1 MALDGTYAGLAASI
15 LSFNWNRASGTVDDA
30 IRLAETRINL
40 GLRIPSMQ
48 KTADLTIS
56 DYRVAAPS
64 DFVSVVRLWIDG
76 NYDNPLKPT
85 TPERLADFRASYTS
99 GQPTRYAIEGD
110 TTSGTED
117 TADGEYFVFGPDP
130 GTTSYTAKLLYVR
143 RLPSVVSGSGNL
155 VLTRYPNLYLY
166 AALDELGAYS
176 DDPRTYGERFESLL
190 QRINTQAMSD
200 ATAGGPL
207 QPSSPYAS

>member
-15 LSFNWNRASGTVDDA
+15 LSFNWNRSSGTVDDA

-40 GLRIPSMQ
+40 GLRIPAMQ

-64 DFVSVVRLWIDG
+64 DMMSVVRLWVDG
-76 NYDNPLKPT
+76 NYDNPLTPT
-85 TPERLADFRASYTS
+85 TPELLADFRASYS
-99 GQPTRYAIEGD
+99 AGQPTRYAIEGD
-110 TTSGTED
+110 DTTGSED
-117 TADGEYFVFGPDP
+117 TTAGEYFVFGPDP
-130 GTTSYTAKLLYVR
+130 GTTTYTAKLLYIR
-143 RLPSVVSGSGNL
+143 RLATVVSGSGNL
-155 VLTRYPNLYLY
+155 ILTRYPNLYLY

-176 DDPRTYGERFESLL
+176 DDPRTYGQRFEDLMA
-190 QRINTQAMSD
+190 RINTQAQSD

-207 QPSSPYAS
+207 QPKSPYT